1 MGGCRSLGTVK
12 SSEDAQRDQ
21 FRDSAVPSGSVHS
34 DRMLGL
40 ALAMGVLL
48 ALVGC
53 TATEHC
59 AAPQDLVCRLLQS
72 MEGSIKPGEVPN
84 PSILLAMS
92 LLGVDTQSP
101 NYKLLLQEIKEEVV
115 TRAQKA
121 MTSGQVAE
129 HVLALL
135 SSCQDPRQVHAL
147 GQTIDLISILQQK
160 TDEEMVE
167 LEDKGHPKTTLFS
180 VSLDTMALCLV
191 RADRY
196 RGPAVALAKEVLS
209 PNSPISV
216 DTRAVAVLALV
227 CVHDNVEDPEV
238 QDLLHEAVWTV
249 TNNFLDEQEERKGMI
264 GNIYSMGLALQALE
278 ASRDFY
284 APQDWDC
291 AQAFA
296 VVTNHTFELP
306 MAIAQVLP
314 ALVGMSYLDAATLNC
329 GAPMDLCPSLGT
341 HRVPTGIMSP
351 PGASQTPRESQDI
364 TVHYSIT
371 NNLQGIPWHYSI
383 SVTVPGDSTLLEVLE
398 RAEEMDPE
406 NFSFKTEQTSWG
418 PFVVSI
424 HGLAGSDNDRTYWQF
439 LSSGKPLDQGVGT
452 YKPHSGEHIQA
463 IFSTY

>member
-1 MGGCRSLGTVK
+1 MGSCRSLGTVK

-21 FRDSAVPSGSVHS
+21 FRDSAVPSGSVRS

-209 PNSPISV
+209 PSSSISV

-227 CVHDNVEDPEV
+227 CAHDNVEDPEV

-383 SVTVPGDSTLLEVLE
+383 SVTVPGVSTLLEVLE

>member
-1 MGGCRSLGTVK
+1 
-12 SSEDAQRDQ
+12 
-21 FRDSAVPSGSVHS
+21 
-34 DRMLGL
+34 
-40 ALAMGVLL
+40 
-48 ALVGC
+48 
-53 TATEHC
+53 
-59 AAPQDLVCRLLQS
+59 
-72 MEGSIKPGEVPN
+72 
-84 PSILLAMS
+84 
-92 LLGVDTQSP
+92 
-101 NYKLLLQEIKEEVV
+101 
-115 TRAQKA
+115 

-135 SSCQDPRQVHAL
+135 SSCQDPRQVQAL
-147 GQTIDLISILQQK
+147 GQTIDLTSILQQK
-160 TDEEMVE
+160 TDEEMAE

-180 VSLDTMALCLV
+180 VSLDTMALCLA
-191 RADRY
+191 RADGY

-209 PNSPISV
+209 PNSPLSV
-216 DTRAVAVLALV
+216 DTRAVAVLALL
-227 CVHDNVEDPEV
+227 CAHDNVEDPEV
-238 QDLLHEAVWTV
+238 RDLLHEAVWTV
-249 TNNFLDEQEERKGMI
+249 TNDFLDEQEERNGLI

-284 APQDWDC
+284 APRDWDC

-314 ALVGMSYLDAATLNC
+314 ALVGTSYLDAATLNC
-329 GAPMDLCPSLGT
+329 GAPTDLCPSLGT
-341 HRVPTGIMSP
+341 QRVPTGMMSP
-351 PGASQTPRESQDI
+351 PGASQTPQESQDI

-383 SVTVPGDSTLLEVLE
+383 SVTVPGDSTLLKVLE

-439 LSSGKPLDQGVGT
+439 LSSGKPLDQGGQSGKVGVMLGVSMSHPHT
-452 YKPHSGEHIQA
+452 SLCHRGRNLQAKKLGAHPGHLQHLLKPPRDPASHQGAIKGHSSVSLCVPGENRAQIPFAFFPSSFH
-463 IFSTY
+463 

>member
-1 MGGCRSLGTVK
+1 
-12 SSEDAQRDQ
+12 
-21 FRDSAVPSGSVHS
+21 
-34 DRMLGL
+34 MLGL
-40 ALAMGVLL
+40 ALAVGVLL

-84 PSILLAMS
+84 PSVLLAMS
-92 LLGVDTQSP
+92 LLGADTNSP
-101 NYKLLLQEIKEEVV
+101 TYKLLLQEIKEEVV

-160 TDEEMVE
+160 TDEEMAE

-180 VSLDTMALCLV
+180 VSLDTTALCLA
-191 RADRY
+191 RADGY

-216 DTRAVAVLALV
+216 DTRAVAVLALL
-227 CVHDNVEDPEV
+227 CAHDNVEDAEV
-238 QDLLHEAVWTV
+238 RDLLHEAVWTV
-249 TNNFLDEQEERKGMI
+249 TNDFLDEQEERNGLI

-284 APQDWDC
+284 APRDWDC

-314 ALVGMSYLDAATLNC
+314 ALVGTSYLDVATLDC
-329 GAPMDLCPSLGT
+329 GAPTDLCPSRGT
-341 HRVPTGIMSP
+341 HRVPTAMMSP
-351 PGASQTPRESQDI
+351 SGASQTPRESQDI

-439 LSSGKPLDQGVGT
+439 LSSGKPLDLGVGT

>member
-1 MGGCRSLGTVK
+1 
-12 SSEDAQRDQ
+12 
-21 FRDSAVPSGSVHS
+21 
-34 DRMLGL
+34 MLGL

-59 AAPQDLVCRLLQS
+59 AAPQDQVCQLLQR

-92 LLGVDTQSP
+92 LLGADTENP
-101 NYKLLLQEIKEEVV
+101 NYKLLLQDIKEEVV
-115 TRAQKA
+115 TTAQKA
-121 MTSGQVAE
+121 MTSGQVAQY
-129 HVLALL
+129 VLALL

-147 GQTIDLISILQQK
+147 GLTIDLISILQQK
-160 TDEEMVE
+160 TDEEMAV

-180 VSLDTMALCLV
+180 MSLDTMALCLA

-196 RGPAVALAKEVLS
+196 RAPAVALAKEMLS
-209 PNSPISV
+209 PNSHLDV

-227 CVHDNVEDPEV
+227 CAHDNMEDLEV

-249 TNNFLDEQEERKGMI
+249 TNDFLDEQEERKGLI

-284 APQDWDC
+284 APRDWDC

-296 VVTNHTFELP
+296 VVTSHTFELP

-314 ALVGMSYLDAATLNC
+314 ALVGTSYLDAATLNC
-329 GAPMDLCPSLGT
+329 GAPTDLCPSLQT
-341 HRVPTGIMSP
+341 HGVPRGMMSP
-351 PGASQTPRESQDI
+351 PGASQTPQESQDI

-371 NNLQGIPWHYSI
+371 NKLQGTPWHYSI
-383 SVTVPGDSTLLEVLE
+383 SVTVPGGSTLLEVME
-398 RAEEMDPE
+398 RAEKMDPE

-439 LSSGKPLDQGVGT
+439 LSSGKPLEQGVGS
-452 YKPHSGEHIQA
+452 YSPKNWEHIQA

>member
-1 MGGCRSLGTVK
+1 
-12 SSEDAQRDQ
+12 
-21 FRDSAVPSGSVHS
+21 
-34 DRMLGL
+34 
-40 ALAMGVLL
+40 
-48 ALVGC
+48 
-53 TATEHC
+53 
-59 AAPQDLVCRLLQS
+59 
-72 MEGSIKPGEVPN
+72 
-84 PSILLAMS
+84 
-92 LLGVDTQSP
+92 
-101 NYKLLLQEIKEEVV
+101 
-115 TRAQKA
+115 

-227 CVHDNVEDPEV
+227 CAHDNVEDPEV

-264 GNIYSMGLALQALE
+264 GNIYSMGLALQVRGWGMCRHSHLVPFPDWPHHLPPLPQALE

-383 SVTVPGDSTLLEVLE
+383 SVTVPGVSTLLEVLE

-439 LSSGKPLDQGVGT
+439 LSSGKPLDQGGQSGKVGVMLGVST
-452 YKPHSGEHIQA
+452 SQPHISLCHRGRNLQTTLRGAHPGHLQHLLKPPRDPGSHQGAIKGHSSVSLCCVPGENRAQILFCLPSVF
-463 IFSTY
+463 ISGVLGYSLL